1 MYKNHWG
8 KGPVKIAVTII
19 PMLWLTT
26 SGCHACCQLF
36 KVERTKR
43 AVAGYGKVM
52 QELEMTHAPQYCA
65 MDITAMD
72 ITK

>member
-1 MYKNHWG
+1 MLS
-8 KGPVKIAVTII
+8 II
-19 PMLWLTT
+19 
-26 SGCHACCQLF
+26 Q
-36 KVERTKR
+36 VERTKR

-52 QELEMTHAPQYCA
+52 QELEMTHAPQNCA

>member
-1 MYKNHWG
+1 MHVVNYSKWKEPSVLLLVMG
-8 KGPVKIAVTII
+8 
-19 PMLWLTT
+19 
-26 SGCHACCQLF
+26 
-36 KVERTKR
+36 R
-43 AVAGYGKVM
+43 VM